1 MFDKAGSDL
10 SVFWAPRARRPIEW
24 ASVGGS
30 AYDERRLRGGKV
42 SAVTVR
48 VPVRP
53 SLLKWAA
60 RRARWTGDDLA
71 HRFPRYEE
79 WVAGDV
85 LPTMKQLQS
94 FASAMHVPLGYLFLP
109 EPPAE
114 ETPIPDFR
122 TRNNRPI
129 DDLSVDLRD
138 TIYLCQRRQD
148 WFRDFATSHGFRRVG
163 FVGSA
168 TVGDAPHS
176 VADEMRQ
183 TISFTMEKRRT
194 FTSWEDAF
202 RRLIDLI
209 EAAGVLVSVNGV
221 VGGDNRRVLDPQE
234 FGGFTLVDSY
244 APLIFVNAA
253 DTKAA
258 QIFTIIHELA
268 HVWLGESAIS
278 DAGVARASQNAH
290 ERWCNH
296 VAAEVLVPRA
306 QLLGEF
312 RGSVTVEEL
321 ERLTRVYRVSTLVV
335 LLRLYE
341 LGAIPSEDFPELY
354 AEESERVRELAQRR
368 QENGGGNYYYTQPIR
383 LGRRFAQA
391 VIKDAHE
398 GGTAYGEA
406 YRLLGTAR
414 PETFNRLADELG
426 VA

>member
-1 MFDKAGSDL
+1 M
-10 SVFWAPRARRPIEW
+10 
-24 ASVGGS
+24 
-30 AYDERRLRGGKV
+30 
-42 SAVTVR
+42 SAVTIR

-60 RRARWTGDDLA
+60 RRARWTEGGLR
-71 HRFPRYEE
+71 HRFPRYDE

-94 FASAMHVPLGYLFLP
+94 FATAMHVPLGYLFLP

-122 TRNNRPI
+122 TRSNRPV

-148 WFRDFATSHGFRRVG
+148 WFRDFAISHGFRKIR

-168 TVGDAPHS
+168 TVEDPPHS
-176 VADEMRQ
+176 VAGQIRQ
-183 TISFTMEKRRT
+183 TISFTMEKRRI

-221 VGGDNRRVLDPQE
+221 VGGDNRRVLDPEE

-258 QIFTIIHELA
+258 QIFTIVHELA

-278 DAGVARASQNAH
+278 DAGVARASQNTH
-290 ERWCNH
+290 ERWCNQ

-306 QLLGEF
+306 QLLSDF

-321 ERLTRVYRVSTLVV
+321 ERLARVYRVSTLVV
-335 LLRLYE
+335 LLRLHE
-341 LGAIPSEDFPELY
+341 VDAVPTDEFWDLY
-354 AEESERVRELAQRR
+354 TAESERVRELSQRR

-406 YRLLGTAR
+406 YRLLGTAK
-414 PETFNRLADELG
+414 PETFNRLAEELG